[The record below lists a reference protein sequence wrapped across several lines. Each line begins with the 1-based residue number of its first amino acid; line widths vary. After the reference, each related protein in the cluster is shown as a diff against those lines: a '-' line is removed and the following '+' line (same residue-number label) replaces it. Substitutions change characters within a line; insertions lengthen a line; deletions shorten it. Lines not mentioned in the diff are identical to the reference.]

1 MKHILTPLDLLNN
14 KKSKQDVNK
23 NVSRN
28 KIQLTARNLIKE
40 MNAYENNSVLLG
52 RLIAQIEVR
61 NSLVAILGNDGY
73 MKQIQGK
80 SNLLKKEIE
89 VSYHP
94 KIIRASISDKQTIN
108 HVMKQLISHAILFH
122 NKALKEENEVD
133 IDFTKG
139 LLKEYYTICNS
150 LSDVL
155 IKSNYTKLKSL
166 L

>member
-1 MKHILTPLDLLNN
+1 MKHILTPLDLLN
-14 KKSKQDVNK
+14 KKSKLDINK
-23 NVSRN
+23 NVLRN

-52 RLIAQIEVR
+52 HLMAQIEVR
-61 NSLVAILGNDGY
+61 NSLITVLGSDGY

-80 SNLLKKEIE
+80 LNLLKKEIE
-89 VSYHP
+89 VSYHQ
-94 KIIRASISDKQTIN
+94 KIIRTSISDKRTIN

-122 NKALKEENEVD
+122 NKALKEEDEVN
-133 IDFTKG
+133 INFSKG
-139 LLKEYYTICNS
+139 LIKEYYTISNS

-155 IKSNYTKLKSL
+155 MKSNYAKLKSL

>member
-23 NVSRN
+23 NVLRN

-52 RLIAQIEVR
+52 HLMAQIEVR

-80 SNLLKKEIE
+80 SNLLKKEVE
-89 VSYHP
+89 VSYHK
-94 KIIRASISDKQTIN
+94 KIIRASISGI
-108 HVMKQLISHAILFH
+108 
-122 NKALKEENEVD
+122 
-133 IDFTKG
+133 
-139 LLKEYYTICNS
+139 
-150 LSDVL
+150 
-155 IKSNYTKLKSL
+155 
-166 L
+166 

>member
-1 MKHILTPLDLLNN
+1 MKHILTPLDLLN
-14 KKSKQDVNK
+14 KKSKPDINK
-23 NVSRN
+23 NVLRN

-40 MNAYENNSVLLG
+40 MNTYEDNSVLLG
-52 RLIAQIEVR
+52 HLMAQIEVR

-80 SNLLKKEIE
+80 LNLLKKEVE
-89 VSYHP
+89 VSYHL

-108 HVMKQLISHAILFH
+108 YVMKQLISHAILFH
-122 NKALKEENEVD
+122 NKALKEENEED

-139 LLKEYYTICNS
+139 LIKEYYIMCNS